1 MPEGQDG
8 GIVAAD
14 QAGLRTGLSSHER
27 TARRGLLAALLAA
40 DLVTLILSAVAA
52 SYLRYWHLV
61 ATGTAAGGAGLGW
74 YLQVSASAVI
84 LAVLALGYEGLY
96 DLDRLFWGSGE
107 FTRIAR
113 ALAVAIVLI
122 VIADFAFNLPELS
135 RVWTVLLYAIG
146 LTLVSIERLLLR
158 HALRTLRRGGKY
170 VLRTLV
176 VGSNPEATE
185 VVRIL
190 KARPETGLVPVGC
203 LATALA
209 DLTDQTTG
217 PADVPYVG
225 YSRDL
230 CALVDKY
237 MIDTV
242 IIASTAFD
250 YPIVPRM
257 IAELRGRDVSI
268 HLSSGLFDILTTRV
282 LVREV
287 AGVPLIT
294 VKSVSFSKWNFAVKR
309 TFDLIVASLITLVG
323 APLWLLLA
331 LIIKLDSRGP
341 VFYRQ
346 TRVGQN
352 GALFAMFKF
361 RSMCANADDQL
372 EELWEKNEA
381 DGPLFKMQKDPRVTR
396 IGHWMRKYSIDEFP
410 QLINVLKGE
419 MSLVGPRPPLIAETE
434 QYTDYHWR
442 RMEVLPGMTGLW
454 QVSGRSSLTFEE
466 MVRLDLFYIENWGV
480 AFDFAL
486 LLRTVPAVLVGDGA
500 W

>member
-1 MPEGQDG
+1 MAP
-8 GIVAAD
+8 D
-14 QAGLRTGLSSHER
+14 QVGLHTGLSSHER
-27 TARRGLLAALLAA
+27 TARRGLLAALLGA
-40 DLVTLILSAVAA
+40 DLITLVVSAVAA

-61 ATGTAAGGAGLGW
+61 ATGTAASWAGSEW
-74 YLQVSASAVI
+74 YVRVSAYAIVLS
-84 LAVLALGYEGLY
+84 VLAIVHEGLY
-96 DLDRLFWGSGE
+96 DLDRLFWGTGE

-113 ALAVAIVLI
+113 ALAIAVVAIVL
-122 VIADFAFNLPELS
+122 ATFAFSLPGLS
-135 RVWTVLLYAIG
+135 RVWTLLFYAIA
-146 LTLVSIERLLLR
+146 LTLVSVERLLLR

-209 DLTDQTTG
+209 DLTDQNCG
-217 PADVPYVG
+217 PGDVPYLG

-230 CALVDKY
+230 CTIVDKY

-309 TFDLIVASLITLVG
+309 TFDLILASLITIVG
-323 APLWLLLA
+323 SPLWVPLS

-352 GALFAMFKF
+352 GELFAMYKF
-361 RSMCANADDQL
+361 RSMCADADDQL

-410 QLINVLKGE
+410 QLINVLKGQ

-434 QYTDYHWR
+434 QYTNYHWR

-486 LLRTVPAVLVGDGA
+486 LARTVPAVLVGDGA

>member
-1 MPEGQDG
+1 M
-8 GIVAAD
+8 I
-14 QAGLRTGLSSHER
+14 T
-27 TARRGLLAALLAA
+27 
-40 DLVTLILSAVAA
+40 LVVSAVAA

-61 ATGTAAGGAGLGW
+61 ATGTAASWAGSEW
-74 YLQVSASAVI
+74 YVRVSAYAIVLS
-84 LAVLALGYEGLY
+84 VLAIVHEGLY
-96 DLDRLFWGSGE
+96 DLDRLFWGTGE

-113 ALAVAIVLI
+113 ALAIAVVAIVL
-122 VIADFAFNLPELS
+122 ATFAFSLPGLS
-135 RVWTVLLYAIG
+135 RVWTLLFYAIA
-146 LTLVSIERLLLR
+146 LTLVSVERLLLR

-209 DLTDQTTG
+209 DLTDQNCG
-217 PADVPYVG
+217 PGDVPYLG

-230 CALVDKY
+230 CTIVDKY

-309 TFDLIVASLITLVG
+309 TFDLILASLITIVG
-323 APLWLLLA
+323 SPLWVPLS

-352 GALFAMFKF
+352 GELFAMYKF
-361 RSMCANADDQL
+361 RSMCADADDQL

-410 QLINVLKGE
+410 QLINVLKGQ

-434 QYTDYHWR
+434 QYTNYHWR

-486 LLRTVPAVLVGDGA
+486 LARTVPAVLVGDGA